1 MPPRRSRGC
10 DTRSMPSSRRPAAQ
24 ELIRLRQR
32 LPTDVEAVLADYER
46 HLRLERNLSEHTV
59 RAYLGDVVSLLG
71 HLASAMSSDDCSGA
85 RDIDDGAADGSAVD
99 DRDADDAPLPVAMAD
114 IDLAALRGWLGGL
127 RAAGAS
133 RSTLARRSAAA
144 RTFTAWARRRG

>member
-10 DTRSMPSSRRPAAQ
+10 DTRSMPSSRRPAAP

-46 HLRLERNLSEHTV
+46 HLRLERNLFEHTV

-71 HLASAMSSDDCSGA
+71 HLATPTPSDDGIGTRGHIA
-85 RDIDDGAADGSAVD
+85 GDRATGDPVAGDAPVG
-99 DRDADDAPLPVAMAD
+99 DRDVDTVD
-114 IDLAALRGWLGGL
+114 
-127 RAAGAS
+127 
-133 RSTLARRSAAA
+133 
-144 RTFTAWARRRG
+144 